1 MPPPQLPRVEEL
13 EFWSTGEK
21 TRVKHSSHAHTQQDS
36 VTISQELYD
45 RVRLRVTSDL
55 TEQLLHATTRASTA
69 IEPPPAR
76 VKRANAGPFG
86 LFGYF
91 CC

>member
-21 TRVKHSSHAHTQQDS
+21 GRIKHSSHAVPQQDS

-45 RVRLRVTSDL
+45 RVRLQLTAAL
-55 TEQLLHATTRASTA
+55 TEQLLHATRNTPV
-69 IEPPPAR
+69 EPVAAP
-76 VKRANAGPFG
+76 KRANAGPFG
-86 LFGYF
+86 LFGYELR
-91 CC
+91 

>member
-21 TRVKHSSHAHTQQDS
+21 TRVKHSSHAQDT
-36 VTISQELYD
+36 VTISHELYD
-45 RVRLRVTSDL
+45 RVLVHLTSEL
-55 TEQLLHATTRASTA
+55 TEQLLHATKNVGRTEAA
-69 IEPPPAR
+69 PAP
-76 VKRANAGPFG
+76 KRANAGAFG

-91 CC
+91 LGLLHI